1 MSRVS
6 WSEKGWLRRVLVT
19 MTAALLFATCSFAY
33 AQPSVLVFG
42 DSLSAGYGLDRGE
55 GWVALLRDR
64 LEEND
69 RDVEVVN
76 ASVSG
81 ETTAGGRGR
90 LDAALKRHEPA
101 VVILELGGNDGLR
114 ALPVETMKANLAA
127 MIEASRDSGAKVL
140 LLGMRIPSN
149 YGKRYAD
156 QFHQAFVDLAEETEV
171 AFVPFFLEDI
181 ATDRGNFQND
191 GVHPNAK
198 AQPAMLDAVWP
209 ELAPLID
216 AKATAAAQP

>member
-1 MSRVS
+1 
-6 WSEKGWLRRVLVT
+6 

-33 AQPSVLVFG
+33 AQTSVLVFG

-55 GWVALLRDR
+55 GWVSLLRER
-64 LEEND
+64 LDTSD

-90 LDAALKRHEPA
+90 LDAALKRHEPD
-101 VVILELGGNDGLR
+101 VVVLELGGNDGLR
-114 ALPVETMKANLAA
+114 ALPIKTMKDNLAA
-127 MIEASRDSGAKVL
+127 MIDTSRASGAKVL

-156 QFHQAFVDLAEETEV
+156 QFHQAFVDLADETDV

-181 ATDRGNFQND
+181 ANDRGNFQND
-191 GVHPNAK
+191 GVHPNAQ

-216 AKATAAAQP
+216 AKPQAAAQP

>member
-1 MSRVS
+1 M
-6 WSEKGWLRRVLVT
+6 
-19 MTAALLFATCSFAY
+19 AY
-33 AQPSVLVFG
+33 AQTSVLVFG

-55 GWVALLRDR
+55 GWVSLLRDR
-64 LEEND
+64 LDEND
-69 RDVEVVN
+69 RDVDVVN

-90 LDAALKRHEPA
+90 LQAALERHDPD

-114 ALPVETMKANLAA
+114 ALPVKTMKDNLLT
-127 MIEASRDSGAKVL
+127 MIEASRASGAKVL

-156 QFHQAFVDLAEETEV
+156 QFHQAFVDVAEQTDV

-191 GVHPNAK
+191 GVHPNAQ

-209 ELAPLID
+209 ALAPLLGVD
-216 AKATAAAQP
+216 LEVSATP

>member
-1 MSRVS
+1 
-6 WSEKGWLRRVLVT
+6 

-33 AQPSVLVFG
+33 AQTSVLVFG

-55 GWVALLRDR
+55 GWVSLLRER
-64 LEEND
+64 LDTSD

-90 LDAALKRHEPA
+90 LDAALKRHEPD
-101 VVILELGGNDGLR
+101 VVVLELGGNDGLR
-114 ALPVETMKANLAA
+114 ALPIKTMKDNLAA
-127 MIEASRDSGAKVL
+127 MIDTSRASGAKVL

-156 QFHQAFVDLAEETEV
+156 QFHQAFVDLADETDV

-181 ATDRGNFQND
+181 ANDRGNFQND
-191 GVHPNAK
+191 GVHPNAQ

-209 ELAPLID
+209 KLAPLID
-216 AKATAAAQP
+216 AKPQAAAQP